1 MSSDSWGK
9 ALGADDEV
17 KVVEQPKKKTSLKS
31 LVYYFKE
38 TVVPTTMTLSAP
50 VNGIALMK
58 SFKHLRQRGISN
70 EEIVLMIDQFA
81 YDIKQTPLPTTLP
94 AWRGFIS
101 RLDSLY
107 EKIKIGSKTYT
118 YDSYTVDKRFKKEN
132 KNG

>member
-9 ALGADDEV
+9 ALGEDVEE
-17 KVVEQPKKKTSLKS
+17 KVVKQPKKKTSIKE
-31 LVYYFKE
+31 LVYYFKD

-58 SFKHLRQRGISN
+58 AFKKLRQQGISN
-70 EEIVLMIDQFA
+70 DEIVLMIDQFA
-81 YDIKQTPLPTTLP
+81 HDIKQTPLPASLP
-94 AWRGFIS
+94 AWRGFLS

-107 EKIKIGSKTYT
+107 EKIKVGSRTYS
-118 YDSYTVDKRFKKEN
+118 YEAYTVDKRFKKGN